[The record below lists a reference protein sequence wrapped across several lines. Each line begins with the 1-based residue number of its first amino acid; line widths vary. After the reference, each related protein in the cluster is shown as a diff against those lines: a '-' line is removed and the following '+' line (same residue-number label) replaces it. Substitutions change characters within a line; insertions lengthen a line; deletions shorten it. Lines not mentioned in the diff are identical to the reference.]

1 MVDLSNLKP
10 RFLKPRIFTAKHWE
24 KWFRVASS
32 RNNMATLN
40 PRQIYILPTRWGI
53 LYAVMLILLLV
64 GSINYS
70 ISLGYYVTFLL
81 ASLGNMTMLHTWRN
95 LVHLQVTILPA
106 SQVFAGSVAQVVVQI
121 SDNKNRARYTIAA
134 QFEDNPIVV
143 NDITANSNQIFL
155 APLQTQQ
162 RGWQTLPRIKLHTE
176 FPLMLFHAWAYVDS
190 LQQLLVYPKPSAN
203 NSAPS
208 ISNTGQ
214 TGGKNH
220 VARGDEDF
228 DGHKTYQVGDAP
240 SRVDWKA
247 SSKGIGMF
255 SKQYS
260 GNGNATLLLDW
271 EMTTG
276 LDVEERIS
284 QLTQW
289 VIDAHAA
296 QQHFGL
302 RLPNLTLQPN
312 NSEAHY
318 HEALT
323 ALALLD

>member
-1 MVDLSNLKP
+1 MASASLFKP
-10 RFLKPRIFTAKHWE
+10 RYFTADYWKR
-24 KWFRVASS
+24 WFRVASS
-32 RNNMATLN
+32 HDNVATLN
-40 PRQIYILPTRWGI
+40 PRQIYILPTRWGV
-53 LYAVMLILLLV
+53 LYAFMLILLLV

-81 ASLGNMTMLHTWRN
+81 ASLGNIAMLHTWRN

-106 SQVFAGSVAQVVVQI
+106 NPVFAGDAVQMQLQI
-121 SDNKNRARYTIAA
+121 ADTRNRARYAIAA
-134 QFEDNPIVV
+134 QFESNSIVTE
-143 NDITANSNQIFL
+143 DIAANSSQTFL

-162 RGWQTLPRIKLHTE
+162 RGWQKLPRIKLHTE
-176 FPLMLFHAWAYVDS
+176 FPLMLFHAWAYVDCS
-190 LQQLLVYPKPSAN
+190 QQVLVYPKPSAN
-203 NSAPS
+203 NIAPP

-228 DGHKTYQVGDAP
+228 DGHKTYQIGDAP

-247 SSKGIGMF
+247 SSKGIGML

-260 GNGNATLLLDW
+260 GNGSAILYLDW
-271 EMTTG
+271 AETSG
-276 LDVEERIS
+276 LAFEERIS
-284 QLTQW
+284 QLTRW
-289 VIDAHAA
+289 VVDAHTA

-302 RLPNLTLQPN
+302 RLPHLTLPPN

-318 HEALT
+318 HEALK

>member
-1 MVDLSNLKP
+1 MASVSLIKP
-10 RFLKPRIFTAKHWE
+10 RYFTADYWK

-32 RNNMATLN
+32 RDNIATLN

-53 LYAVMLILLLV
+53 LYAIMLILLLV

-81 ASLGNMTMLHTWRN
+81 ASLGNMAMLHTWRN
-95 LVHLQVTILPA
+95 LVYLQATMLPA
-106 SQVFAGSVAQVVVQI
+106 SPVFAGEVVQMQLHI
-121 SDNKNRARYTIAA
+121 ADTKNRARYAIAA
-134 QFEDNPIVV
+134 QFEDNSLVAE
-143 NDITANSNQIFL
+143 DIAANSSQTFL

-176 FPLMLFHAWAYVDS
+176 FPLLLFHAWAYVDNP
-190 LQQLLVYPKPSAN
+190 QRILVYAKPSTN
-203 NSAPS
+203 NSAPP
-208 ISNTGQ
+208 ISNSGH

-228 DGHKTYQVGDAP
+228 DGHKTYQIGDAP

-247 SSKGIGMF
+247 SSKGIGML

-260 GNGNATLLLDW
+260 GNGSAILFLDW
-271 EMTTG
+271 AETTG
-276 LDVEERIS
+276 LAYEERIS
-284 QLTQW
+284 QLTRW
-289 VIDAHAA
+289 VVDAHAT

-302 RLPNLTLQPN
+302 RLPHLILPPN
-312 NSEAHY
+312 HSEAHY
-318 HEALT
+318 HGALK